1 MKISEITLLKR
12 VKKKGR
18 NNDNLGN
25 KGQRVPVGQE
35 NDHLGKLVGQ
45 LSTGLDVYADYV
57 SGEYQFHVFDIEKR
71 RATLSL
77 FGTKYPTYNKSL
89 IVSGIYSS
97 RDNQVRA
104 SKFYHFLIT
113 VLGYTLVS
121 DRLQSPGGQRVWQD
135 LERRYRQSVEVYG
148 YDTKTGK
155 VLNVHARDD
164 SDTHVPADMIDRGTP
179 KDLMAV
185 ANHVRLVATAK

>member
-1 MKISEITLLKR
+1 MKISEITLLGR

-25 KGQRVPVGQE
+25 HGQRVPVGQE
-35 NDHLGKLVGQ
+35 KDYLGKLVGQ
-45 LSTGLDVYADYV
+45 ISTGLDVYADYV
-57 SGEYQFHVFDIEKR
+57 SGDYQFHVFDTEKR

-89 IVSGIYSS
+89 IVSGIYAS

-135 LERRYRQSVEVYG
+135 LERRYHQSVEVYG
-148 YDTKTGK
+148 YDSKTGK
-155 VLNVHARDD
+155 VLNVHAGDD
-164 SDTHVPADMIDRGTP
+164 SDTHVPADMIGRGTP
-179 KDLMAV
+179 KDLISI